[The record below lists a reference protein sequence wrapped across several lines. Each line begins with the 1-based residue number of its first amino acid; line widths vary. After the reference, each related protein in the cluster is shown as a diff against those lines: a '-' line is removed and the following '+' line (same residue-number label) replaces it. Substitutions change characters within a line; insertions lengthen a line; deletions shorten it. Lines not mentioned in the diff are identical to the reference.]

1 MCGSSCQDTE
11 ISAELR
17 RLHRIFYSTATS
29 VLTDAA
35 CALEDYESQ
44 LVQLRTENEMLRA
57 VIAQQGEK
65 VE

>member
-1 MCGSSCQDTE
+1 MIDMYLAKG
-11 ISAELR
+11 LR
-17 RLHRIFYSTATS
+17 RLHAIFFSRPTS
-29 VLTDAA
+29 ILTDAA